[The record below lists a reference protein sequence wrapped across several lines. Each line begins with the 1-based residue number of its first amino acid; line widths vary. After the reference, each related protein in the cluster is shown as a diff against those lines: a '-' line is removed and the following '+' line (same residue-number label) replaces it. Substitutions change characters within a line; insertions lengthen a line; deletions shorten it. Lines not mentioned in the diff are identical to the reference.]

1 MSFIGST
8 TAYPLA
14 VPAPTDA
21 VPFITAGVLKQ
32 SLVSDLAAAASGA
45 ELKGLTFTSDTG
57 STADADSSAGFFWW
71 NNATQA
77 SATVLFFD
85 NLTADAVSTTT
96 FFAALGTAGFIY
108 VQQSNDSTKWQLW
121 KWSAITAGSGY
132 YKFTVTLMAING
144 SVADAKTIYTQ
155 FIPLA
160 PAVTRVGLPFEKEFA
175 LSDLTTALTTGTT
188 KGYWRPAF
196 AATGV
201 SARTSLRVV
210 SSSGLPTVDMN
221 KNGSTMMSTKL
232 TIDASELTS
241 VTAATPVVMSS
252 TTFAIDD
259 LIEWDIDV
267 AGTGAMGLI
276 VTVTG
281 IYA

>member
-8 TAYPLA
+8 TTYPLT
-14 VPAPTDA
+14 VPAPTDT
-21 VPFITAGVLKQ
+21 VPFIKAGVLKQ
-32 SLVSDLAAAASGA
+32 TLVSDLAAAVSGA

-85 NLTADAVSTTT
+85 NLTADAVATTT

-108 VQQSNDSTKWQLW
+108 VQQSDDSTKWQLW

-144 SVADAKTIYTQ
+144 AIADNKTVYTQ
-155 FIPLA
+155 FIPTL
-160 PAVTRVGLPFEKEFA
+160 TRIGLPFEKEFA
-175 LSDLTTALTTGTT
+175 LSDLTTAITTGTT

-221 KNGSTMMSTKL
+221 KNASTMMSTKL
-232 TIDASELTS
+232 TIDVSELTS

-281 IYA
+281 IYAS